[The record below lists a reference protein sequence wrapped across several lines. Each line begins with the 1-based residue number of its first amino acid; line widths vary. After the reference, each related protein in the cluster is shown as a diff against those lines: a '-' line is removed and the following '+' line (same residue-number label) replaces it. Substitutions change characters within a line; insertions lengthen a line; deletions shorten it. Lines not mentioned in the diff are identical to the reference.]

1 MNHESMKLTKFDS
14 KLTNP
19 SMQMAKAVIPY
30 IDPVFASMLG
40 IFIKVQELK
49 NAASINF
56 SNFTGNPSD
65 SLSSGNFG
73 FLSDLKDFLDEDDRE
88 QLEMMISMMEL
99 FQTMN
104 PEDMNMDFMDQY
116 MNLFNEGENA

>member
-14 KLTNP
+14 KITSP

-30 IDPVFASMLG
+30 INPGFASMLG

-56 SNFTGNPSD
+56 SGNPSENV
-65 SLSSGNFG
+65 SSGNLG
-73 FLSDLKDFLDEDDRE
+73 FLSDLKDFLGEDERD
-88 QLEMMISMMEL
+88 QLDMMLSIMEL
-99 FQTMN
+99 FRTIN
-104 PEDMNMDFMDQY
+104 PEDMNVDFMDQY
-116 MNLFNEGENA
+116 MNLFNEGENV